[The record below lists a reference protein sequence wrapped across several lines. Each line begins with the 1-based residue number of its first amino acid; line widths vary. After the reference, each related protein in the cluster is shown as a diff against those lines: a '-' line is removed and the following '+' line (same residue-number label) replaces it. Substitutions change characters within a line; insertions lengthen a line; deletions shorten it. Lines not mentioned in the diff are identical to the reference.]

1 MTERFTTRDLAAAA
15 VMNLMWGLNIIAVK
29 MGVDATA
36 PFAAGAIRQAIVLA
50 VCLPF
55 LRVMPGKMRELI
67 GLGLLS
73 GGVFYIFVNWS
84 LAVATNVSALAIA
97 GQVGV
102 PFALILGIAFL
113 GERIRLA
120 QLAGIALSFG
130 GVALLVFDPRA
141 GDDVVGIALT
151 AAGSLIWAVSSLIQR
166 RLRDVPVLTI
176 YAWMGLVG
184 LLMLA
189 PLALLLEPDTVA
201 RLPAL
206 PLRDAGWLA
215 FSAIGS
221 TILGH
226 GAMSW
231 LLQRHP
237 ISTVTPLTL
246 GAPVIGVVASSLF
259 FATPLTPLMVI
270 GGVIALAGVA
280 IITIRT
286 ARAGEEV
293 ET

>member
-1 MTERFTTRDLAAAA
+1 MTDRFTSRDFAAAA
-15 VMNLMWGLNIIAVK
+15 VMNVMWGLNIIAVK

-36 PFAAGAIRQAIVLA
+36 PFTAAAIRQAIVLA

-55 LRVMPGKMRELI
+55 LRVVPGKMRELI

-73 GGVFYIFVNWS
+73 GGAFYIFVNWS

-102 PFALILGIAFL
+102 PFALILGIVFL
-113 GERIRLA
+113 GERIKRARLG
-120 QLAGIALSFG
+120 GIALSFA
-130 GVALLVFDPRA
+130 GVALLVFDPQA
-141 GDDVVGIALT
+141 GDDILGIALT
-151 AAGSLIWAVSSLIQR
+151 ACGSFIWAASSLIQR
-166 RLRDVPVLTI
+166 RLRGVPVLTI
-176 YAWMGLVG
+176 YAWMGLAG
-184 LLMLA
+184 FLMLA
-189 PLALLLEPDTVA
+189 PLALLLEPETVA
-201 RLPAL
+201 RIPAL
-206 PLRDAGWLA
+206 PVGAVGWLA

-259 FATPLTPLMVI
+259 FATPLTPLMVT

-286 ARAGEEV
+286 ARAGEEAV
-293 ET
+293 T